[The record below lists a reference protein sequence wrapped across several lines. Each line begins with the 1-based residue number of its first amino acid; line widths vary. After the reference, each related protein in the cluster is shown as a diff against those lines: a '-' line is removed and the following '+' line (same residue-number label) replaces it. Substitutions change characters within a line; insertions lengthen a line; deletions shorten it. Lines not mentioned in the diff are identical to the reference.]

1 MSFAAP
7 IWLLALVPW
16 AGVVLYLL
24 WGRRRRVDV
33 PFLELWPAH
42 GDGIRVRR
50 RAAPPPIALALAILA
65 TLLALLA
72 AARPAVKLPGRG
84 EPIVVVIDRGWTMAL
99 PASISQQMY
108 KESVPYVS
116 SRRLHVWTVP
126 PPPGASEPI
135 EMNGS
140 DLSLGP

>member
-33 PFLELWPAH
+33 PFLELWPAQ
-42 GDGIRVRR
+42 GEGVKVRR

-72 AARPAVKLPGRG
+72 SARPALRSRG
-84 EPIVVVIDRGWTMAL
+84 ETVVTIVVDRGYTMSA
-99 PASISQQMY
+99 
-108 KESVPYVS
+108 
-116 SRRLHVWTVP
+116 R
-126 PPPGASEPI
+126 G
-135 EMNGS
+135 
-140 DLSLGP
+140 